1 MGEYDLEY
9 DLAASGVLDVMTT
22 PGQDSD
28 NFGLDGEGIGPT

>member
-9 DLAASGVLDVMTT
+9 DLAASGVPDVMTT
-22 PGQDSD
+22 PGQD